1 MAIPIRGRDYPQWNS
16 VVLDQEYPRWNNLF
30 DTVNF
35 DDAGSLRR
43 IFHAISTAQ
52 TFHPF
57 NLGLVESVKLSDAET
72 IAVRDFSYAFNRN
85 HLCRDMVLHLI
96 LFSRHNDEDFTLE
109 KEAKFYTEMLK
120 KTNLSP
126 VNQPNT
132 YLQVR
137 REFRR
142 LAPDL
147 EGLDEDKA
155 AREISRW
162 ASWRI
167 NAVPVSTDSAKKN
180 GDLGQ
185 KDGLVHAQGMDFNEN
200 DNGDVSAKDEEEAD
214 TIEAARIL
222 MSMSTQGIPD
232 SSFVTSAPDV

>member
-1 MAIPIRGRDYPQWNS
+1 MAIPIRGKNYPQWNS
-16 VVLDQEYPRWNNLF
+16 AVLDQEYPRWNNLF

-43 IFHAISTAQ
+43 IFYAISTAQ

-57 NLGLVESVKLSDAET
+57 NLDLIENVKLSDAET

-109 KEAKFYTEMLK
+109 KEAKFYSEMLK
-120 KTNLSP
+120 KTNLGP
-126 VNQPNT
+126 ANQPNT

-155 AREISRW
+155 AKEISRW

-167 NAVPVSTDSAKKN
+167 NAIPGSTDSAKKN
-180 GDLGQ
+180 SSLE
-185 KDGLVHAQGMDFNEN
+185 KNHASVHARCMDSNEN
-200 DNGDVSAKDEEEAD
+200 DKWRYKREGQRRSGYD
-214 TIEAARIL
+214 
-222 MSMSTQGIPD
+222 
-232 SSFVTSAPDV
+232 